1 MLHPHTRAKH
11 EILRR
16 YLNAWF
22 PILKQVNPSGLN
34 YIDGFAGPGVYSK
47 GEDGSPV
54 IAIKTAL
61 EHRLPLP
68 GISFIFIEKDKATA
82 SKLESVLSNKFPKLP
97 GSTEY
102 EVYHGEFAEV
112 ITRILDDF
120 DLKGKT
126 IAPTFTFVDPFGY
139 SGFPMSIL
147 DRLMKPN
154 ATELLITFMASRI
167 RRFLDPLHESAMDL
181 LYCTPD
187 WRNARAMNAKQRI
200 DFLLNLYVECLKR
213 NTNAKHVMTFEMA
226 DNNRDTIYYLIFVTK
241 HSKGCEVMKE
251 AMWTVDRTGTYRFFD
266 YADGVR
272 RFEMSE
278 SNPEWAEHAKALIV
292 ENFRGKSISIEDL
305 QEFFRPTPFLWRK
318 RKLLVPLEDSGS
330 IARVDG
336 RTRRRTYP
344 EGCVITFSA

>member
-1 MLHPHTRAKH
+1 
-11 EILRR
+11 
-16 YLNAWF
+16 
-22 PILKQVNPSGLN
+22 VNPSGLN

-54 IAIKTAL
+54 IAIKAAL

-68 GISFIFIEKDKATA
+68 GISFIFVEKDKATA
-82 SKLESVLSNKFPKLP
+82 GKLESVLSKRFSNLP
-97 GSTEY
+97 SNTEY

-139 SGFPMSIL
+139 GGFPMSVL

-167 RRFLDPLHESAMDL
+167 RRFLDPLHENAMDL

-187 WRNARAMNAKQRI
+187 WRRAREMEGKQQI
-200 DFLLNLYVECLKR
+200 DFLLNLYVECLRR
-213 NTNAKHVMTFEMA
+213 NTSARYVMPFEMA
-226 DNNRDTIYYLIFVTK
+226 DNNRNTIYYLIFATK
-241 HSKGCEVMKE
+241 HPKGCEVMKE
-251 AMWTVDRTGTYRFFD
+251 AMWTVDPTGTYRFFD

-272 RFEMSE
+272 RFELSE
-278 SNPEWAEHAKALIV
+278 DRPEWVGHAQALIV
-292 ENFRGKSISIEDL
+292 KNFRGRSISIEDL
-305 QEFFRPTPFLWRK
+305 EDFIRPTPFLWRK
-318 RKLLVPLEDSGS
+318 RKILVPLENSGT
-330 IARVDG
+330 IVHVDG
-336 RTRRRTYP
+336 RTKRRTYP
-344 EGCVITFSA
+344 ERCVITFSS